1 MVMIHAA
8 MPFAIGKA
16 IGKHSDLILAHGA
29 MGTHGGMIM
38 THPGLPLGWALS
50 TCAGLVLIA
59 VLAVAAT
66 PPRDRPARF
75 INLATLPGLGAVVRF
90 LTGASW
96 PLTMLKTLFA
106 AAFLAVIVSG
116 LFGAAIAERNLATVL
131 TWNLWWTLVIIS
143 VFFLGSAWCAVCPWD
158 TVASWLVKRRPWWRR
173 AKTGRNLQVPR
184 PLRRIWPALFL
195 FLGLTWLELGWG
207 VARSPIMTALLA
219 LFMVVLAASC
229 LAVFERKAFCRYACP
244 VGRTIGCYSQL
255 APVELR
261 PVDTDVCARCTTLD
275 CYHGTDQVEPCPTYL
290 TMGRFA
296 QNTYCTSCGACV
308 LSCPHA
314 NVAWRLRSVAAEAR
328 AGARP
333 HWDEAWFI
341 LTLLAITSFHGLTMR
356 PYWGDWM
363 QTLGRAIGDSRHLI
377 ASFSLSMV
385 ASIVIPILVYVLVV
399 AVTRRLSSSTLS
411 FRRWFSSLSFSV
423 LPVAF
428 SYHLAHNLSHVARES
443 GGLGEVLTN
452 PLGVDTVPLKMM
464 ELHARQANLLFPEQ
478 LMYALQA
485 GIMVLGFWLAVEVL
499 RHRGREFL
507 VEGGSLAGW
516 RLVPMLIF
524 LGGASAGNLL
534 LLVQEM
540 AMRL

>member
-1 MVMIHAA
+1 MIHAGMYFA
-8 MPFAIGKA
+8 VGEAIGKR
-16 IGKHSDLILAHGA
+16 SDLILAHGV
-29 MGTHGGMIM
+29 MGTHGGMVM
-38 THPGLPLGWALS
+38 THPGLPLGWALP
-50 TCAGLVLIA
+50 TFVGMILIA
-59 VLAVAAT
+59 VLAVAAA
-66 PPRDRPARF
+66 PPGERPARF
-75 INLATLPGLGAVVRF
+75 VNLATVPGWGAVMRF

-96 PLTMLKTLFA
+96 PLSLLKTLFA
-106 AAFLAVIVSG
+106 AAFLAVIVCG
-116 LFGAAIAERNLATVL
+116 LFGSAIAERNLATVL

-173 AKTGRNLQVPR
+173 AKSGGNLQVPR
-184 PLRRIWPALFL
+184 PLRRIWPALVL

-207 VARSPIMTALLA
+207 VTRSPFMTALLA
-219 LFMVVLAASC
+219 LFMVVLAAFF

-261 PVDTDVCARCTTLD
+261 PVDADVCARCTTLE
-275 CYHGTDQVEPCPTYL
+275 CYNGSETVEPCPTHL

-296 QNTYCTSCGACV
+296 QNTYCTSCGACA
-308 LSCPHA
+308 LSCPQA
-314 NVAWRLRSVAAEAR
+314 NVGWRLRSVAAEAR

-333 HWDEAWFI
+333 HWDEAWFM
-341 LTLLAITSFHGLTMR
+341 LTLWTVTAFHGLTMR

-377 ASFSLSMV
+377 VSFSLSLV
-385 ASIVIPILVYVLVV
+385 ACIAIPILVYVLAV
-399 AVTRRLSSSTLS
+399 AVTRRLSSPTVS
-411 FRRWFSSLSFSV
+411 FRRWFSVLSFSV

-443 GGLGEVLTN
+443 GGLGNVLAN
-452 PLGVDTVPLKMM
+452 PLGVDTAPLKMM
-464 ELHARQANLLFPEQ
+464 ALHARQANLLLPEQ
-478 LMYALQA
+478 LMHALQA

-499 RHRGREFL
+499 RYRGREFRIG
-507 VEGGSLAGW
+507 GGSLSGW

-534 LLVQEM
+534 LLVHEM